1 MPATEPLPEVTDA
14 HRRQAFELFRWP
26 GVTFEQAMAVDLRAR
41 LIEACAHGIRTRE
54 WQAAR
59 RARFAPANPITPARY
74 SAWCQ
79 QAIFG
84 ARTKPTHAT
93 HAQDI
98 KRLAAHD
105 LDD

>member
-1 MPATEPLPEVTDA
+1 MRITEPLPEVTDA

-26 GVTFEQAMAVDLRAR
+26 GVTFDEAMRVDLRAR

-54 WQAAR
+54 WQATQRQAR
-59 RARFAPANPITPARY
+59 QSRYAP
-74 SAWCQ
+74 WCQ
-79 QAIFG
+79 AAIFG
-84 ARTKPTHAT
+84 HRIKPAQAGHA
-93 HAQDI
+93 ADC